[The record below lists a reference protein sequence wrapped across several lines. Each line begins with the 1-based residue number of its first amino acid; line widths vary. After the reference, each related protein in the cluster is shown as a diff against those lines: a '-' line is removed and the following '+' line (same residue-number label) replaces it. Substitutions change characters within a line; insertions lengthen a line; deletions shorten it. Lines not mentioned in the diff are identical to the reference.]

1 MNKCEVC
8 GPLTAKSNLTICQI
22 HGGLFSLNL
31 FLGVTTSMLISSGH
45 IVNKQKKVDIVYLCI
60 VSQFTLVVDLNEPIR
75 NCLVVVDVRY
85 KPLREGVQRSRLMYL
100 KQDMKVIRMPGPQVR
115 YDSRE
120 MRE

>member
-1 MNKCEVC
+1 
-8 GPLTAKSNLTICQI
+8 
-22 HGGLFSLNL
+22 
-31 FLGVTTSMLISSGH
+31 MLISSGH
-45 IVNKQKKVDIVYLCI
+45 IVHKQKKVDIVYLCI
-60 VSQFTLVVDLNEPIR
+60 VSQFTLVVHLNEPIR

-120 MRE
+120 MR

>member
-85 KPLREGVQRSRLMYL
+85 KPLREGFQRSRLMYL